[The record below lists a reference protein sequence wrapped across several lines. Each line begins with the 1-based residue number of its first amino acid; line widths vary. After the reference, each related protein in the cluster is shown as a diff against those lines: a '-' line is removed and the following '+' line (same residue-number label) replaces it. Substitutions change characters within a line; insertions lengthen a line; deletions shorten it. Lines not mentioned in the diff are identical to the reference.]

1 MNLNDNARA
10 GTFCITNPAVIVD
23 SAGKED
29 VEITPTHMVYVID
42 GLFYTVASS
51 AGDIVLDDSTIA
63 DGYSTLYLICVIA
76 DGTISYVQ
84 GPAILNANVTA
95 GQAAFH
101 WPVPTEDSCPICGV
115 LVTNDT
121 GSVFTGGTTT
131 LDTADIFCDIYDL
144 FAIPAA
150 PLTALATTQ
159 QT

>member
-10 GTFCITNPAVIVD
+10 GTFCTLNPGVIIDGSAKQDLEVTGAIT
-23 SAGKED
+23 
-29 VEITPTHMVYVID
+29 YVID
-42 GLFYTVASS
+42 GLYYAYADTE
-51 AGDIVLDDSTIA
+51 GLILLDDTTIA
-63 DGYSTLYLICVIA
+63 DGYSTLYLVCIIA
-76 DGTISYVQ
+76 DNTISVVQ
-84 GPAILNANVTA
+84 GTAILNADVTA
-95 GQAAFH
+95 GQAVFH
-101 WPVPTEDSCPICGV
+101 WPVPTEDSCPLCGV

-144 FAIPAA
+144 FTIPAA